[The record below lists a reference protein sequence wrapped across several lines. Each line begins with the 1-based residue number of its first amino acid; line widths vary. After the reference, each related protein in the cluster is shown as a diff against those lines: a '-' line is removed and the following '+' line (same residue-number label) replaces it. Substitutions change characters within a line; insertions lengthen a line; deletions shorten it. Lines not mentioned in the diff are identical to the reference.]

1 MWVLNVFNKVTAWS
15 LIISVSFFQLT
26 TKYFFHLESGI
37 STKIKFKKIL
47 AKRSAPAFTKQSTS
61 KVDNVVKRSLSYD
74 NKFSQGTNKLLN
86 FEDKVSVHNIVRRSV
101 NETNTTSDE
110 KCSLTCIIIIAACGA
125 ALLIFCLV
133 VTIYYA
139 TCKYTGQ
146 CVQHFLKTLR

>member
-1 MWVLNVFNKVTAWS
+1 M
-15 LIISVSFFQLT
+15 
-26 TKYFFHLESGI
+26 FHLESGA
-37 STKIKFKKIL
+37 STEIKFKRIL
-47 AKRSAPAFTKQSTS
+47 AKRSALVFTKESTN
-61 KVDNVVKRSLSYD
+61 KVKISDNKVVKRSLSYD
-74 NKFSQGTNKLLN
+74 KKLSHETNKLLS
-86 FEDKVSVHNIVRRSV
+86 FQDKVSVHNIVRRSV

-146 CVQHFLKTLR
+146 CVNYFRYF